1 MMINDLRHV
10 GKLGE
15 TLNHGVQQGLMRI
28 INLLTIPM
36 LGIGVH
42 QLVQYQND
50 KGFSWQKE
58 RTENNKVFSVEIIP
72 KTLLIR
78 IVQKLT
84 DINSKLINI

>member
-1 MMINDLRHV
+1 MMMNDLRHV

-15 TLNHGVQQGLMRI
+15 TLNHGVQQGWMRI
-28 INLLTIPM
+28 INILVIPM

-58 RTENNKVFSVEIIP
+58 RTEKNQLFSCKIIP
-72 KTLLIR
+72 K
-78 IVQKLT
+78 K
-84 DINSKLINI
+84 NIIDTHCTNN

>member
-1 MMINDLRHV
+1 
-10 GKLGE
+10 
-15 TLNHGVQQGLMRI
+15 
-28 INLLTIPM
+28 M

-58 RTENNKVFSVEIIP
+58 RTENNKVFSLEIIP

-78 IVQKLT
+78 TVQKLT
-84 DINSKLINI
+84 DIDFKPMNI